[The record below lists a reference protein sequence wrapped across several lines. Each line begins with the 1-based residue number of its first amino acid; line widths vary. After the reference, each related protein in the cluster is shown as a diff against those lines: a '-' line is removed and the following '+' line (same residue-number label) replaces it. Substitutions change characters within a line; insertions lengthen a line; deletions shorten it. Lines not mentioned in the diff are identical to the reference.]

1 MRRALIVGHSG
12 QDGRILWNQLVARG
26 FSLVGISG
34 RELRVHESSWRES
47 INIADADAVQ
57 CLVDGFHPEQIYY
70 LAAHHQSSQQL
81 TTDEAALW
89 LASWTVHVQGL
100 LHFLHAIRHGC
111 VAARIFYAGSSRV
124 FGQVAASPQSESTP
138 RQPTCVYG
146 ITKAMGMMLADYYRR
161 NHGVF
166 ASCGILFNHESP
178 LRGHEFVSQ
187 RIVNGLLE
195 LKTGRAKALQIGNLN
210 ARVDWGYAP
219 DYTRAMQL
227 ILDADVPDDFVIASG
242 ETHSVREMIEIA
254 AEYFDV
260 PWTSSIVEN
269 ANILQRDTQDLCGD
283 SSRLRQVTGWRPST
297 SFRDMV
303 KIMVEAASGSGD
315 TSLTSS

>member
-26 FSLVGISG
+26 FSLVGISR

-100 LHFLHAIRHGC
+100 LHFLHAIRHGR

-242 ETHSVREMIEIA
+242 ETHSVREMIEVA